1 MQRAPEQVTDPDRAQ
16 WEPPS
21 CPAGLQIS
29 SVVSALRQRAPV
41 RPEADLLVLSGLWR
55 PVPQP
60 AATRRIF
67 QRSCRLLEAVPA
79 TARCNFRAR
88 RTILS
93 KQSSA
98 FSSPSRP
105 APGTQTSA
113 RGGTQQSLPDSRLRL
128 VKNGSFQVSAYCE

>member
-1 MQRAPEQVTDPDRAQ
+1 MQRAPEPVTDPDRAQ
-16 WEPPS
+16 WVPPN

-29 SVVSALRQRAPV
+29 SVVSALRQRAAV
-41 RPEADLLVLSGLWR
+41 APEADLLVLSGSWR

-79 TARCNFRAR
+79 TARCTFRAR

-98 FSSPSRP
+98 FTSRRDPHLELRYLLAVERSSQFRT
-105 APGTQTSA
+105 A
-113 RGGTQQSLPDSRLRL
+113 
-128 VKNGSFQVSAYCE
+128 